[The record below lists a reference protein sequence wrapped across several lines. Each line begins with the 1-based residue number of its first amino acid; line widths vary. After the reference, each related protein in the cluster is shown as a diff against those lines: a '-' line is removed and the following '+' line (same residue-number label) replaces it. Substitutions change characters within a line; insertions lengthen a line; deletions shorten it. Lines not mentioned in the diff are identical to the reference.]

1 MKPLSYKKNGYE
13 YSFTPLPNMTQ
24 ADIEK
29 CVPELKVESKIQPV
43 KQSKKG
49 K

>member
-1 MKPLSYKKNGYE
+1 MKPLSYKKNGSE

-29 CVPELKVESKIQPV
+29 CVPELKEVKSVEQL
-43 KQSKKG
+43 KKG
-49 K
+49 I

>member
-1 MKPLSYKKNGYE
+1 MKPLAYKKNGVAYE
-13 YSFTPLPNMTQ
+13 FTPLPNMTQ

-29 CVPELKVESKIQPV
+29 CVPELKVEKSV
-43 KQSKKG
+43 KPIKKE